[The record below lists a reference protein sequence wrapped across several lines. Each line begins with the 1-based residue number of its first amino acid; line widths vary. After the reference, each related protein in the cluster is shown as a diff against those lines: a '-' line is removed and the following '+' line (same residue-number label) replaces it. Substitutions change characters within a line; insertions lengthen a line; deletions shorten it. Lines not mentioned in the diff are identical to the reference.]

1 MLDEYKNLYNLRR
14 ELVYLA
20 YTYSERD
27 IDQYYVSLIR
37 NCIKELDKRLDILE
51 KIQESGEY

>member
-14 ELVYLA
+14 ELVYLVYA
-20 YTYSERD
+20 YSEKD

>member
-20 YTYSERD
+20 YTYSEKD